1 MMAGKSKPE
10 DLASSQAKVPSGIMA
25 AHAKPPPEPE
35 PFVPVTPKLRPCLGC
50 RQPFLR
56 IKRPIITSG
65 PKFPYENESDYCGP
79 CRSGIFAELNEESL
93 NSSQPVFYNPVIT
106 THIEAK
112 STSSTVVIS
121 STMAAV
127 ADNMIGDVFGPD
139 KLKEPAPQKPP
150 ARSEADFG
158 AHLWTSMANRNEA
171 LQQSEI
177 TAKTE
182 AAIAQYRARI

>member
-1 MMAGKSKPE
+1 MMMAGKSKPK

-79 CRSGIFAELNEESL
+79 LLDNGLREL
-93 NSSQPVFYNPVIT
+93 NSS
-106 THIEAK
+106 K
-112 STSSTVVIS
+112 
-121 STMAAV
+121 
-127 ADNMIGDVFGPD
+127 
-139 KLKEPAPQKPP
+139 
-150 ARSEADFG
+150 
-158 AHLWTSMANRNEA
+158 
-171 LQQSEI
+171 
-177 TAKTE
+177 
-182 AAIAQYRARI
+182 